1 MHGAEGPEVADSA
14 EQAMMNFIYITSTG
28 MWPHPILIHLLLIFP
43 SDVIF
48 FCLFSVRMIPRLVVL
63 TLDVILQIL
72 QRCFLCPQKYL
83 LSTIAIQGRG
93 LGAKGAKP

>member
-14 EQAMMNFIYITSTG
+14 EQAMMNFIYIPSTG
-28 MWPHPILIHLLLIFP
+28 MWPHPILIHLLLIFQTW
-43 SDVIF
+43 IF

-83 LSTIAIQGRG
+83 LSTIGIQGRG